1 MELTLRKASALQNS
15 INDTVRSITLTQTI
29 RINEFQEAEVEISKA
44 AQEFNSNVFR
54 RVALTD
60 VLYEIRKLVSRA
72 NAQAGVNEKLADL
85 AQLEKDIQF
94 FSGLTAHDVRESA
107 QVIEG
112 KLNKIRNRK
121 EESRASLYGRDDE
134 VSTSVLTR
142 KDVDLFRAKVAE
154 AKKAKQKLQDELL
167 ELNVRTTITLSG
179 KAADVLKHEEL
190 I

>member
-1 MELTLRKASALQNS
+1 MEITLRKASALQNA
-15 INDTVRSITLTQTI
+15 INDTVKSITLTQAI
-29 RINEFQEAEVEISKA
+29 RINEFQDAETEVAKA
-44 AQEFNSNVFR
+44 AQEFNTNVFR

-60 VLYEIRKLVSRA
+60 VLYEVRKAVSRA
-72 NAQAGVNEKLADL
+72 NAQANVNEKLADL

-94 FSGLTAHDVRESA
+94 FTGLAAHDVREDA
-107 QVIEG
+107 AVLEG

-121 EESRASLYGRDDE
+121 EDTRASLYGHSDE

-142 KDVDLFRAKVAE
+142 KDVDTFRAKVAE

-179 KAADVLKHEEL
+179 KAVDVLKHEEL
-190 I
+190 V